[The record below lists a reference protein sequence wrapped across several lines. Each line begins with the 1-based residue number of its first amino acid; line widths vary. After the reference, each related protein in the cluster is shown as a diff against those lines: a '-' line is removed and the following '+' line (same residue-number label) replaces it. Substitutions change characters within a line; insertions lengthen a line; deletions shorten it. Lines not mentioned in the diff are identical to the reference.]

1 VLHALKKVYKNDE
14 LARRD
19 KLSPEERLKFHQTH
33 SKPVMEGLRQWLQ
46 RQFDERLVEPNSA
59 LGGAITYLLRHGD
72 PFTLF
77 LRKAG
82 APLDNNLCE
91 RALKKVI
98 LHRKNSLFFKT
109 LKGARIGDL
118 FLSLIHTCEL
128 GGFNPLDYF
137 HQLVRHKEALA
148 RNPAAWMP
156 WNYRQTV
163 ESLGNSPPLPT
174 AAVLEC

>member
-1 VLHALKKVYKNDE
+1 
-14 LARRD
+14 
-19 KLSPEERLKFHQTH
+19 
-33 SKPVMEGLRQWLQ
+33 
-46 RQFDERLVEPNSA
+46 LVEPNSA
-59 LGGAITYLLRHGD
+59 LGGAISYLLRHWD

-91 RALKKVI
+91 RAFKKVI
-98 LHRKNSLFFKT
+98 LHRKNSLFYKT
-109 LKGARIGDL
+109 EKGAGIGDL
-118 FLSLIHTCEL
+118 FTSLIHTCEL

-137 HQLVRHKEALA
+137 QQLVRHQNLLA

-163 ESLGNSPPLPT
+163 ESLRTSEPLSA
-174 AAVLEC
+174 AAVLES